1 MSKRLL
7 KLVHE
12 ACGLKLL
19 WAILISE
26 IKLAALLVT
35 LCTTESAAGSE
46 CLGQCDLAALLTKV
60 WGPKAVEL
68 EVALVQ

>member
-1 MSKRLL
+1 MSKSLL

-19 WAILISE
+19 LAILTSK

-35 LCTTESAAGSE
+35 LCTAESGAGSD
-46 CLGQCDLAALLTKV
+46 CLV
-60 WGPKAVEL
+60 
-68 EVALVQ
+68 

>member
-1 MSKRLL
+1 MSKSLF

-19 WAILISE
+19 LAIPISKIE
-26 IKLAALLVT
+26 LAALLVT
-35 LCTTESAAGSE
+35 LCTTESGAGSD
-46 CLGQCDLAALLTKV
+46 CLAQCDLAALPTKV
-60 WGPKAVEL
+60 WGPIAVKL